1 VNALIA
7 VARGL
12 ARLWQ
17 VLREL
22 AGETAYDAH
31 LARYG
36 GGLAPPPSREQFYL
50 DSLRRKYDGIS
61 RCC

>member
-1 VNALIA
+1 MTALVTA
-7 VARGL
+7 KRGL
-12 ARLWQ
+12 ARFWQ

-31 LARYG
+31 LARHG
-36 GGLAPPPSREQFYL
+36 AGVAPPASREQFYL